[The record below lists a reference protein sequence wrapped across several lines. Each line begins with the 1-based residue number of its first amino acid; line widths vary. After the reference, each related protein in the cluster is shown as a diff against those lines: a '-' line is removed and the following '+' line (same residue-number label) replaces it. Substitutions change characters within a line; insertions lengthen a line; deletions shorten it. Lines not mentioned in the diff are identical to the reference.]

1 MGKDLNR
8 DFSKEE
14 MQMARRHV
22 KRCSMSL
29 IIREMQIK
37 TTMRY
42 HLIPV
47 RKAIIKKS
55 TNNKCWRGCGG
66 RGSPIHCWW
75 DCRLVQP
82 LWKAVC
88 RYLKFF
94 LNGSAFWPSNPIA
107 GNISE
112 GNQNTNSKEQKHPY
126 VHCSIIYNHQDMEA
140 AQVSVSTWVD
150 KTTMEQ
156 LHNGILLGHKKK
168 KSLPFATV
176 WMDLNNTMLSEI
188 SQSE

>member
-1 MGKDLNR
+1 MLDVTDHQRN
-8 DFSKEE
+8 
-14 MQMARRHV
+14 AN
-22 KRCSMSL
+22 
-29 IIREMQIK
+29 K

-42 HLIPV
+42 HLTSV
-47 RKAIIKKS
+47 RMAVLNKS
-55 TNNKCWRGCGG
+55 TNSKCWRGCGE
-66 RGSPIHCWW
+66 RGTFLHCWW
-75 DCRLVQP
+75 ECRLVQP

-140 AQVSVSTWVD
+140 AQVSITTWVD
-150 KTTMEQ
+150 KTTTGH
-156 LHNGILLGHKKK
+156 LHDGIPLGRKKEK
-168 KSLPFATV
+168 TLPFATV
-176 WMDLNNTMLSEI
+176 WMDLESSMINEI
-188 SQSE
+188 SQSEKDKSHKISLICGT